1 MSTLSSLGAGFA
13 ASCAV
18 VLSAAAPVSAAPAD
32 EPGPSI
38 GGKVS
43 QAGWWWK
50 SNDEN
55 EVDKSGLVARPEPTS
70 PNVPAGAMTVAAVNG
85 AEEMVAAIEFAL
97 KYGPGADVTS
107 FDVVLRESSA
117 PDSNVNSDGK
127 GVKVVACPV
136 TDAFWTKAEG
146 GKWSSRPAYDCER
159 AAVAG
164 KRGKDGLWHFD
175 LTSIA
180 RLWLAEDSQL
190 PTSIALV
197 EQVEAPMSFQVT
209 WDGPSDKGIGM
220 KLVATGGATSQP
232 PADTPAG
239 SGTTGDSGAVDTGAG
254 TDFSGEAP
262 ADAGTMPDAAPA
274 PDAQAPAATEAQDV
288 ARSSGPRSPVAA
300 TPVTHVGS
308 MLEDI
313 PGGVLFLIP
322 VGLGLAY
329 AVMFALGPNGE
340 PVLSGARHGVGRAL
354 DQLRAI
360 KTYFKEAQ

>member
-1 MSTLSSLGAGFA
+1 MPTPSSLGAGFA

-18 VLSAAAPVSAAPAD
+18 LLSAAGPVSAAPAV

-38 GGKVS
+38 GGKVY

-55 EVDKSGLVARPEPTS
+55 EIDKSGLIARPEPTP

-97 KYGPGADVTS
+97 EYGPGADVTS
-107 FDVVLRESSA
+107 FDVMLRESSA
-117 PDSNVNSDGK
+117 PNSNVNSDGE

-136 TDAFWTKAEG
+136 TDAFWAKAEG

-159 AAVAG
+159 ATAAG
-164 KRGKDGLWHFD
+164 ERGKDGIWHFD

-190 PTSIALV
+190 PTSIVLV

-209 WDGPSDKGIGM
+209 WDGPSGKGIGM
-220 KLVATGGATSQP
+220 KLVATGGAITQP
-232 PADTPAG
+232 PAAIPAG

-254 TDFSGEAP
+254 ADFSGDVPA
-262 ADAGTMPDAAPA
+262 ADAGTMPD
-274 PDAQAPAATEAQDV
+274 DITAPAATEPRDV
-288 ARSSGPRSPVAA
+288 SRGSGLQLPAAA

-340 PVLSGARHGVGRAL
+340 PVLSGARHGVGRSL
-354 DQLRAI
+354 DQLRLV
-360 KTYFKEAQ
+360 KTFFKEAQ

>member
-1 MSTLSSLGAGFA
+1 MSTPSSLGAGFA

-18 VLSAAAPVSAAPAD
+18 LLSAAAPVSAAPAV

-38 GGKVS
+38 GGKVY

-55 EVDKSGLVARPEPTS
+55 EIDKSGLVARPEPTP

-97 KYGPGADVTS
+97 EYGPGADVTS
-107 FDVVLRESSA
+107 FDVMLRESSA
-117 PDSNVNSDGK
+117 PDSNVNSDGE

-136 TDAFWTKAEG
+136 TDAFWAKAEG
-146 GKWSSRPAYDCER
+146 GKWSSRPAYDCES
-159 AAVAG
+159 AAAAG
-164 KRGKDGLWHFD
+164 KRDKDGIWHFD

-180 RLWLAEDSQL
+180 RLWLAQDSQL

-220 KLVATGGATSQP
+220 KLVATGGATPQP
-232 PADTPAG
+232 PAAIPAD

-254 TDFSGEAP
+254 TDFSGEVP
-262 ADAGTMPDAAPA
+262 ADAGTMPD
-274 PDAQAPAATEAQDV
+274 DATAPAATEAQDV
-288 ARSSGPRSPVAA
+288 ARSSGLRSPAAA

-354 DQLRAI
+354 DQLRVI
-360 KTYFKEAQ
+360 KTFFKEAQ

>member
-1 MSTLSSLGAGFA
+1 MY
-13 ASCAV
+13 
-18 VLSAAAPVSAAPAD
+18 
-32 EPGPSI
+32 
-38 GGKVS
+38 

-55 EVDKSGLVARPEPTS
+55 EIDKSGLIARPEPTP

-97 KYGPGADVTS
+97 EYGPGADVTS
-107 FDVVLRESSA
+107 FDVMLRESSA
-117 PDSNVNSDGK
+117 PNSNVNSDGE

-136 TDAFWTKAEG
+136 ADAFWAKAEG

-159 AAVAG
+159 ATAAG
-164 KRGKDGLWHFD
+164 ERGEDGIWHFD

-190 PTSIALV
+190 PTSIVLV

-220 KLVATGGATSQP
+220 KLVATGGATPPP
-232 PADTPAG
+232 PAAIPAD
-239 SGTTGDSGAVDTGAG
+239 SGTTGGSGAVDTGAG
-254 TDFSGEAP
+254 TDFSGEVP
-262 ADAGTMPDAAPA
+262 ADAGTMPDDATAPTA
-274 PDAQAPAATEAQDV
+274 PEARDV
-288 ARSSGPRSPVAA
+288 ARSSGLRSPTAA

-322 VGLGLAY
+322 VGLGFAY

-340 PVLSGARHGVGRAL
+340 PALSGARHGVGRAL
-354 DQLRAI
+354 DRFRAN
-360 KTYFKEAQ
+360 KTFSKEAQ

>member
-18 VLSAAAPVSAAPAD
+18 VLSAAAPVSAEPAA

-38 GGKVS
+38 GGKVN

-55 EVDKSGLVARPEPTS
+55 EVDKSGLVARPEPTP

-164 KRGKDGLWHFD
+164 KRGKDGIWRFD

-180 RLWLAEDSQL
+180 RLWLAEGSQL

-197 EQVEAPMSFQVT
+197 EQVEEPMSFQVA

-220 KLVATGGATSQP
+220 KLVATAGATPQP
-232 PADTPAG
+232 PAAVPAG

-254 TDFSGEAP
+254 TDVSGEVP
-262 ADAGTMPDAAPA
+262 ADAGTTVPGDAP
-274 PDAQAPAATEAQDV
+274 APAATEARDV
-288 ARSSGPRSPVAA
+288 PRSSEPRSPAAA
-300 TPVTHVGS
+300 TPMTHVGS

-354 DQLRAI
+354 DQLRVV
-360 KTYFKEAQ
+360 KTFFKEGQ